1 MKIIIADDH
10 DLVRDALA
18 LLVTHGTAENSVLQ
32 ASDFDGALEAARLN
46 ADVDLVLLDVH
57 MPGMK
62 NMSAIEE
69 LNQLFPDLP
78 VVLMSG
84 QFNQRDVSRAF
95 ELGARGFIPKT
106 LNGKALVCVLEMVI
120 NGVPYVP
127 DIMLDSSAED
137 PSRMFDLS
145 PRELE
150 VLGQLFKGLSNKVIA
165 AKLDIEESTVK
176 LHLRTL
182 FKKLGVNNRTE
193 AVIVAR
199 DSGLHLA

>member
-1 MKIIIADDH
+1 
-10 DLVRDALA
+10 
-18 LLVTHGTAENSVLQ
+18 
-32 ASDFDGALEAARLN
+32 
-46 ADVDLVLLDVH
+46 
-57 MPGMK
+57 
-62 NMSAIEE
+62 
-69 LNQLFPDLP
+69 
-78 VVLMSG
+78 
-84 QFNQRDVSRAF
+84 
-95 ELGARGFIPKT
+95 
-106 LNGKALVCVLEMVI
+106 MVI